1 MRRTLH
7 GGWGVGVLVGV
18 IMGESMGSMGTMNT
32 VVPLH
37 SHLGKCGT
45 AVRICTQLCVGG
57 VDFWPSGRRIDV
69 VACS

>member
-1 MRRTLH
+1 MLH
-7 GGWGVGVLVGV
+7 GGRGVGVLVGV
-18 IMGESMGSMGTMNT
+18 IVGDSMGLMGTMNT

-45 AVRICTQLCVGG
+45 AVRTCIQLCAGDL
-57 VDFWPSGRRIDV
+57 DFWPSGRRIDV